1 MESPRATPS
10 ESEDMREN
18 FDYLPADWEGEEVNP
33 STPLPQR
40 EGYVVLYLRRRG
52 GKRKRGGDGGE
63 KTGLPVERFVIPLSI
78 TWRLLAEKISYRL
91 GVKVIRIV
99 VLRGRE
105 SFFIS
110 DSSSMAPLLAK
121 MLNRGY
127 WIGVETE

>member
-1 MESPRATPS
+1 
-10 ESEDMREN
+10 MREN
-18 FDYLPADWEGEEVNP
+18 FDYLPADWEGEDVNP